1 MPKSRKK
8 SSSPRRRAAAPRHRS
23 ITQRLQLTGENAS
36 APLDLLRPGMP
47 ALDSIRDDKTTF
59 TPTKGGPTY
68 RILKTTETDGYENSA
83 TAVALRQAVQGVLR
97 PDPAALEAADKLS
110 VVRAQPGQTEGAA
123 ALSDDFV
130 GTDRKAAKLSIAAAK
145 TQTYKNVSLLI
156 DTVPHVADMVKL
168 NISQEPT
175 SNRVPQENRNVH
187 VSGYLY
193 ACSREADNDFHLV
206 VGLPPTPGQETY
218 MTMEVSG
225 LPPSTDAAYPEL
237 NAARTAF
244 KAFFKNKSENLPGAG
259 YHFYDPPIPVTA
271 EGSLFFDVKHATGIA
286 PGPKSL
292 KSRMITIWEVHP
304 VTKIVLGP

>member
-1 MPKSRKK
+1 MARARKK
-8 SSSPRRRAAAPRHRS
+8 A
-23 ITQRLQLTGENAS
+23 ITQRLSLTGKKAS

-68 RILKTTETDGYENSA
+68 RILNTTETDGYETSA
-83 TAVALRQAVQGVLR
+83 PAVALRAATQGVLT
-97 PDPAALEAADKLS
+97 PDPAAIAAADNLP
-110 VVRAQPGQTEGAA
+110 VVKAEPGMTVEAA
-123 ALSDDFV
+123 ALSDNFA
-130 GTDRKAAKLSIAAAK
+130 GTDRKAAKLSLATGK
-145 TQTYKNVSLLI
+145 MQTYKNVSLLI
-156 DTVPHVADMVKL
+156 ATLASTAAMVKL
-168 NISQEPT
+168 KISQEPT
-175 SNRVPQENRNVH
+175 SNRVSVEERNVH

-193 ACSREADNDFHLV
+193 ACSREADNDFHLI

-225 LPPSTDAAYPEL
+225 LPPTDDPAYPEL

-244 KAFFKNKSENLPGAG
+244 KTFFKNKNLPGAG

-271 EGSLFFDVKHATGIA
+271 EGSLFFDVKHSTGIA

-304 VTKIVLGP
+304 VSKIVLGP

>member
-1 MPKSRKK
+1 MAKARKK
-8 SSSPRRRAAAPRHRS
+8 S
-23 ITQRLQLTGENAS
+23 ITQRLLLTGKKAS

-47 ALDSIRDDKTTF
+47 ALDSILDDKTTF

-68 RILKTTETDGYENSA
+68 RILKTTETDEYEKSA
-83 TAVALRQAVQGVLR
+83 SAVALRKAVHGVLT
-97 PDPAALEAADKLS
+97 PDPAALAAADKLPL
-110 VVRAQPGQTEGAA
+110 VKQPGLTAAAA
-123 ALSDDFV
+123 ALSDNFV
-130 GTDRKAAKLSIAAAK
+130 GTDRKAAKLSTATAPI
-145 TQTYKNVSLLI
+145 QTYKNVALLI
-156 DTVPHVADMVKL
+156 DTLPSIADMVKL
-168 NISQEPT
+168 NISQKPN
-175 SNRVPQENRNVH
+175 SNRVPLEERNVH
-187 VSGYLY
+187 VSGYLF

-218 MTMEVSG
+218 LTMEVSG
-225 LPPSTDAAYPEL
+225 LPPTKYPAYPAL

-244 KAFFKNKSENLPGAG
+244 KTFFKNKNLPGAG

-271 EGSLFFDVKHATGIA
+271 EGSLFFDVKHSTGTA